1 MKINKGVE
9 AMTRRRTSHDPD
21 FRISSERILKL
32 GKREITLHLDFWFKV
47 KKTQTGERP

>member
-9 AMTRRRTSHDPD
+9 AMTRRRKSHDPD

-32 GKREITLHLDFWFKV
+32 GKREIVLHLDFWFKV
-47 KKTQTGERP
+47 KKTQIGESP